1 MLMGISIVQGGSG
14 YPFLAPSTFSYLSGT
29 DLCSIIVG
37 RSEIPD
43 PEVEKTVQDVCCTDY
58 YNQGVLILFTLS
70 ELHIVS
76 RGGKS

>member
-43 PEVEKTVQDVCCTDY
+43 PEVEKTVQMCVT
-58 YNQGVLILFTLS
+58 LI
-70 ELHIVS
+70 IIN
-76 RGGKS
+76 RGS